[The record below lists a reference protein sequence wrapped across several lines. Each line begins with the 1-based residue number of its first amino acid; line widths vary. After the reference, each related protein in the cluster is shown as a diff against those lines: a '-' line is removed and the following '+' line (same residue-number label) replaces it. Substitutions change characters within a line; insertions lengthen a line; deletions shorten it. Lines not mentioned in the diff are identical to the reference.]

1 MLTAFRERLFKAKT
15 CNDSGE
21 EKNDE
26 NENDIGREPIEKQ
39 EESIFTHRLEIDE
52 EIKQKV
58 IDANVAD
65 NERYD
70 IYDPRNPL
78 NKRKREESKD
88 IMRDRKSNPNSS
100 FSLKSESSRKHK

>member
-1 MLTAFRERLFKAKT
+1 MLNAFRERLFKAKT
-15 CNDSGE
+15 SNDSGE
-21 EKNDE
+21 EKTDE
-26 NENDIGREPIEKQ
+26 NENEKSKTETDDKQ
-39 EESIFTHRLEIDE
+39 EESIFNHRLEVDE

-70 IYDPRNPL
+70 IFDPRNPL

-88 IMRDRKSNPNSS
+88 IMRDRKSNHTSS
-100 FSLKSESSRKHK
+100 YALKSESRKYK